1 MAGLT
6 QPLRDLEAWV
16 RYFKPA
22 DVPVWDSTAAALEA
36 LRETEERVAPAQLA
50 AVIEADPLLTLKFM
64 ADVATR
70 WRRWGDDDAE
80 LPDSVLG
87 ALVMRGISP
96 FFAHFGPQM
105 TLQTWL
111 QDQPAALEA
120 LEALHRR
127 SERAGRFALAFAVH
141 RADPDAS
148 LLALLARLQEVTE
161 MLMWYHAPEL
171 MLRLVAARRA
181 DPTLRRAAAQRQV
194 LNVELD
200 ALRQALLQRW
210 RLPPLWARLSNP
222 QQMEASAKVQS
233 VVLAARLARH
243 TTRDWESPLLAND
256 MEQIA
261 TLLHAAPRVALAY
274 VKKVDVV

>member
-1 MAGLT
+1 MAGLE
-6 QPLRDLEAWV
+6 QPLRDLDAWV
-16 RYFKPA
+16 RHFKPA
-22 DVPVWDSTAAALEA
+22 DMPVWDTTATALEA
-36 LRETEERVAPAQLA
+36 LREAEEQVAPSQLA

-64 ADVATR
+64 ADLATR

-87 ALVMRGISP
+87 ALVMSGISP

-105 TLQTWL
+105 TLQVWL

-120 LEALHRR
+120 LAALHRR

-148 LLALLARLQEVTE
+148 LLALLARLQDVTE
-161 MLMWYHAPEL
+161 MLMWYHAPAL
-171 MLRLVAARRA
+171 MLRLAAARQA

-222 QQMEASAKVQS
+222 QHIDTSAKVQS

-256 MEQIA
+256 IDQISA
-261 TLLHAAPRVALAY
+261 LLHAAPRVALAY
-274 VKKVDVV
+274 VKKVDV

>member
-1 MAGLT
+1 MAGLE
-6 QPLRDLEAWV
+6 QPLRDLDAWV
-16 RYFKPA
+16 RHFKPA
-22 DVPVWDSTAAALEA
+22 DMPVWDTTATALEA
-36 LRETEERVAPAQLA
+36 LREAEEQVAPSQLG
-50 AVIEADPLLTLKFM
+50 AVFVAGPLLTLKIM
-64 ADVATR
+64 AELATR

-87 ALVMRGISP
+87 ALVMSGISP

-105 TLQTWL
+105 TLQVWL

-120 LEALHRR
+120 LAALHRR

-148 LLALLARLQEVTE
+148 LLALLARLQDVTE
-161 MLMWYHAPEL
+161 MLMWYHAPAL
-171 MLRLVAARRA
+171 MLRLAAARQA

-256 MEQIA
+256 IDQISA
-261 TLLHAAPRVALAY
+261 LLHAAPRVALAY
-274 VKKVDVV
+274 VKKVDV